1 MHQPPAE
8 RCPESSETLPPDIVP
23 PGIVPPELDASGGA
37 GETPAECAD
46 TSPVGPAC
54 DFDAG
59 PLTVGPARPRASR
72 GRWPVAVSLFLHASV
87 AAAIIQVPMAE
98 TGLAPVSADAISIE
112 FVTSNVLDQAVLSEI
127 ADAAAALAPT
137 APQDGEA
144 ADSLAAAEPV
154 ESVDARPVA
163 DDAPEPVEATETT
176 DAEEFDAV
184 VTGAGPEAEITP
196 PSVTK
201 PAKEP
206 APQKVTKVEK
216 KRETEKTTEVTRKP
230 TERKTDTGKD
240 DATRAKGGVAA
251 RGTSDRQSKGGKV
264 SASAG
269 SIVGYA
275 ARVRARVASNK
286 PSSAGKRGTAVVSF
300 GVTRGGGLAY
310 ARLARSSGNAA
321 LDQAAVSAVRRA
333 APFPAPPAGASASQL
348 SFSVPFHF
356 R

>member
-8 RCPESSETLPPDIVP
+8 RCPDPSEILPPDIVP
-23 PGIVPPELDASGGA
+23 LEHDPSGGA

-46 TSPVGPAC
+46 ASPAAPAC

-59 PLTVGPARPRASR
+59 PLTVVPARPRASR
-72 GRWPVAVSLFLHASV
+72 GRWPLAVSLFLHASV

-112 FVTSNVLDQAVLSEI
+112 FVTSNVLDQAVPSEI
-127 ADAAAALAPT
+127 TDAAAAVAPT

-163 DDAPEPVEATETT
+163 EVPDPVEAPEAT
-176 DAEEFDAV
+176 DADEFDAV
-184 VTGAGPEAEITP
+184 VTGAGPEAEIAP
-196 PSVTK
+196 PTVTT

-206 APQKVTKVEK
+206 APKKVRKVET
-216 KRETEKTTEVTRKP
+216 KREAERTTDVTRKP
-230 TERKTDTGKD
+230 TERKTDKGKD
-240 DATRAKGGVAA
+240 DATRAKGGQAA

-269 SIVGYA
+269 SMVGYA

-310 ARLARSSGNAA
+310 ARLARSSGNGA

-333 APFPAPPAGASASQL
+333 APFPVPPAGASASQL